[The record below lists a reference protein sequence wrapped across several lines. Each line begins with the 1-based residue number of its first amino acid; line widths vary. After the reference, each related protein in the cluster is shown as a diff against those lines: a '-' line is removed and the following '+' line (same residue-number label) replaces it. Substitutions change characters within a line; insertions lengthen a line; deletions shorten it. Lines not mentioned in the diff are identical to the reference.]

1 MYMKKASTPYI
12 SVVIP
17 TKNEA
22 KLLPACLRS
31 LKNQKTKYSYE
42 VIIVDTRSTDGTQ
55 MIARSFGARVI
66 AEKQKGKIYAFRKGA
81 SAARGKILA
90 FTEADCVVPPHWI
103 ETIAT
108 HLDTHDQVAAICGLY
123 TFSKSGILSKIG
135 TFIAHS
141 IGHALHYAYFG
152 HHALRASNFAVRKDI
167 YNKIGG
173 FSLQFFELYDVE
185 IAQRIAKYGDIQVL
199 SGLTTQTSDRRIKGR
214 LFQYLQELF
223 PAILALMQHKPLTKQ
238 TYADI
243 R

>member
-1 MYMKKASTPYI
+1 MKKITAPHI

-31 LKNQKTKYSYE
+31 LRNQKTKYTYE

-55 MIARSFGARVI
+55 TIARSLGARVI
-66 AEKQKGKIYAFRKGA
+66 TEKQKGKIYAFRKGA
-81 SAARGKILA
+81 SLARGKILA

-108 HLDTHDQVAAICGLY
+108 HLDKHKHVAAICGMY
-123 TFSKSGILSKIG
+123 TFSKSGLLSKIG
-135 TFIAHS
+135 TYIAHS
-141 IGHALHYAYFG
+141 VGHILHFAYFG

-167 YNKIGG
+167 YNAIGG

-199 SGLTTQTSDRRIKGR
+199 GSLTTQTSDRRIRGR

-223 PAILALMQHKPLTKQ
+223 PAILALIQRKPLTKQ